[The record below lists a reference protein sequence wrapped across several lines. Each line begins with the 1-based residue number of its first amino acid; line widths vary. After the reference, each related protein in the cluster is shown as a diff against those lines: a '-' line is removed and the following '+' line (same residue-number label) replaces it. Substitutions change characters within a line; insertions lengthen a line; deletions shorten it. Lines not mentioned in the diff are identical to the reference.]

1 MTGYEAFS
9 LYNSLKLHFSSDS
22 YDFFK
27 YHGKSNIS
35 IESFE
40 KRKDKYHFYKLSRR
54 QDDNDYVQFLVSNF
68 LENESCWAGDL
79 LQEDAIVRYKERMK
93 VIQSLGYMFQSD
105 CQKLKEVFEDPN
117 ELLQSDNGD
126 YPVLLKMT
134 LQKVTHIETLCILNS
149 LMGFLPMWKRKITDT
164 IRYPE
169 IHRKVLKYTPFIEF
183 DKEKFR
189 GILIK
194 ELL

>member
-9 LYNSLKLHFSSDS
+9 LYNALKLHFSSKS

-40 KRKDKYHFYKLSRR
+40 NRKDKYHFYKLSR
-54 QDDNDYVQFLVSNF
+54 QNDKDDYIEFLVSNF
-68 LENESCWAGDL
+68 LIREKLWAGDL
-79 LQEDAIVRYKERMK
+79 LQEEAIIAYKKRMAT
-93 VIQSLGYMFQSD
+93 IQSLGYIFKND
-105 CQKLKEVFEDPN
+105 CQMLSESVESPN
-117 ELLQSDNGD
+117 ELLEVKDGE
-126 YPVLLKMT
+126 YPKLLIMT
-134 LQKVTHIETLCILNS
+134 LQKDTHFETLCILNS
-149 LMGFLPMWKRKITDT
+149 LMNFLPMWDRKITDT

-169 IHRKVLKYTPFIEF
+169 FSMKVKKYMPFLEF

-189 GILIK
+189 EIATK

>member
-9 LYNSLKLHFSSDS
+9 LYNALKLHFSSKS

-40 KRKDKYHFYKLSRR
+40 NRKDKYHFYKLSR
-54 QDDNDYVQFLVSNF
+54 QNDKDDYIEFLVSNF
-68 LENESCWAGDL
+68 LIREKLWAGDL
-79 LQEDAIVRYKERMK
+79 LQEEAIIAYKKRMAT
-93 VIQSLGYMFQSD
+93 IQSLGYIFKND
-105 CQKLKEVFEDPN
+105 CQMLSDSVESPN
-117 ELLQSDNGD
+117 ELLEVKDGE
-126 YPVLLKMT
+126 YPKLLIMT
-134 LQKVTHIETLCILNS
+134 LQKDTHFETLCILNS
-149 LMGFLPMWKRKITDT
+149 LMNFLPMWDRKITDT

-169 IHRKVLKYTPFIEF
+169 FSMKVKKYMPFLEF

-189 GILIK
+189 EIATK